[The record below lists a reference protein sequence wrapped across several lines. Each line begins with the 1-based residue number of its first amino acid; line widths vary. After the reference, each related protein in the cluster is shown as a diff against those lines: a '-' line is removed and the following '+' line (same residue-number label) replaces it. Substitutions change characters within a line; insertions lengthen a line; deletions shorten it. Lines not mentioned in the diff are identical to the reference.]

1 MIVHEDTQQI
11 LLLDKNRFWNELF
24 PYFPVRYKVL
34 DEASWGMG
42 MGDEIINIH
51 AQDSALRNLQMDN
64 LMSGAFNLIQVTAGS
79 MADVL
84 IDRPLPGQMVPV
96 DKPGEDIVATPMGG
110 KAEGVD
116 DTIQQNRFFG
126 REATG
131 LAPVLGGQG
140 DPTMK
145 SGAGTGSTL
154 ALIEQAGKKFGAV
167 DRKMR
172 MDLSDFFS
180 FCLDMVTQYAQDG
193 LYYKYVSDEDAH
205 KIELYKYEPIRGIVD
220 DNFRVF
226 ASAPNAATS
235 KEGRHQSLMVWWQ
248 FFNQHTQLIMEMAG
262 QVYGEENPA
271 GFSEWMEKTVKF
283 MDWIVHQIAHTQ
295 EIPGMASLMPELPEK
310 TPVLEKMNAL
320 MQQIQQ
326 LSQQVE
332 QMEMEKQQQQMMMQQ
347 GGMGGGMPPGGGGP
361 PPGAGGPPG
370 GGPQGMVG

>member
-1 MIVHEDTQQI
+1 
-11 LLLDKNRFWNELF
+11 
-24 PYFPVRYKVL
+24 
-34 DEASWGMG
+34 
-42 MGDEIINIH
+42 
-51 AQDSALRNLQMDN
+51 
-64 LMSGAFNLIQVTAGS
+64 
-79 MADVL
+79 
-84 IDRPLPGQMVPV
+84 
-96 DKPGEDIVATPMGG
+96 
-110 KAEGVD
+110 
-116 DTIQQNRFFG
+116 
-126 REATG
+126 
-131 LAPVLGGQG
+131 
-140 DPTMK
+140 MK